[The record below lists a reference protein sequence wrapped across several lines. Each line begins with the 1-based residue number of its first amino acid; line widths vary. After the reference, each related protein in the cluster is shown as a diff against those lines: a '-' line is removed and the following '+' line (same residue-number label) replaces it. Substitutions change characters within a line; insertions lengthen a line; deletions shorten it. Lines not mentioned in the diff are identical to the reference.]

1 MEKKS
6 KIIKQDQVDDDISL
20 ESRLDMEE
28 FAEGNNSVEKKVYS
42 QAELKAR
49 DVAGGIIERAQDEA
63 QLIKEKA
70 KNIYQQVEDRMAEAK
85 QQGYDEGRQ
94 EGLATVTEELAKIQ
108 QTQESFMA
116 EVEKESIS
124 VIYEIAKK
132 IMGDN
137 LQTSDEA
144 IVGMM
149 RNALQSSMGN
159 QLTLFVHPNDYER
172 IKDQETTL
180 MNVLQ
185 ATQTLNIRPTEN
197 VQELGCVIESEL
209 GTIDAQLDYQLDAIK
224 RALGL

>member
-20 ESRLDMEE
+20 ESRLDMDE